1 MSQTDSN
8 VEVEKE
14 APVNGTEPSNGI
26 TDTPKPTQ
34 DVAATE
40 SSIDNEATETKP
52 ENTKP
57 EDKKDTSEASAKNEL
72 TAAEKKAQKDAEN
85 LMVLNA
91 KSIYEFSA
99 KDIDGNEV
107 SRSICLHKSQANP
120 LFYRYQWTSI
130 RVIPL

>member
-1 MSQTDSN
+1 MSQADSN

-26 TDTPKPTQ
+26 TETPKPTQ
-34 DVAATE
+34 DVPATE
-40 SSIDNEATETKP
+40 SSNDNEATEM
-52 ENTKP
+52 KP
-57 EDKKDTSEASAKNEL
+57 EDKKDTSQASAKNEL

-107 SRSICLHKSQANP
+107 SRFICLHKSKVNP
-120 LFYRYQWTSI
+120 HFYRYQWTSI
-130 RVIPL
+130 RVILL